1 MRMGAIEDVLGKETE
16 ALKEP
21 LVTVIIPA
29 YNRAH
34 LIGEAIE
41 SVLNQS
47 YGNYKI
53 IIIDDGSTDNTREV
67 CHRYIAMHPDSII
80 YYYKQNGGCAG
91 ARNYGLDRL
100 DDYAE
105 YICFLDSDDRFLPDK
120 LKNEVELLEASPDA
134 DFCYASSII
143 YTEELSREALHRVAA
158 AGHPEE
164 FAIEHFMTNEAKS
177 NAMLYRRKILNN
189 KRFDESLL
197 HNEDSGFL
205 QCIAIEHRGQYN
217 PDPGCWVRDHHG
229 SKSRNKI
236 EICKSVLHANQKIL
250 EMYPDFHHAYQS
262 QIESRMNRVRKDIFV
277 ELMLEKHWQEAK
289 TYTQNFGERLLAC
302 LRLSIYYRMRRFLW
316 RNLVSKFG
324 ILKRIIN
331 R

>member
-1 MRMGAIEDVLGKETE
+1 MAKETKS
-16 ALKEP
+16 LNEP
-21 LVTVIIPA
+21 LVAVIIPT
-29 YNRAH
+29 YNRAL

-47 YGNYKI
+47 YRNYKI
-53 IIIDDGSTDNTREV
+53 IIIDDGSTDNTHEV
-67 CHRYIAMHPDSII
+67 CHTYIDMHPDNII
-80 YYYKQNGGCAG
+80 YYYKKNGGCAS

-100 DDYAE
+100 DNTAE
-105 YICFLDSDDRFLPDK
+105 YVCFLDSDDHFLPDK
-120 LKNEVELLEASPDA
+120 LKREVELLETSPDA

-143 YTEELSREALHRVAA
+143 YTEELSGEALHRVAA

-177 NAMLYRRKILNN
+177 NAMFYRRKILNN

-205 QCIAIEHRGQYN
+205 QCIAIEHRGRYS
-217 PDPGCWVRDHHG
+217 PDPGCWVRDHPG

-262 QIESRMNRVRKDIFV
+262 QIESRMLRVRKNIFV

-289 TYTQNFGERLLAC
+289 IYTQNIGERLLVY
-302 LRLSIYYRMRRFLW
+302 LRLNIYYRMRRFLW
-316 RNLVSKFG
+316 RKFVRKFN
-324 ILKRIIN
+324 ILKRIVN

>member
-1 MRMGAIEDVLGKETE
+1 LGKETE
-16 ALKEP
+16 SLSEP
-21 LVTVIIPA
+21 LVTIIIPT

-47 YGNYKI
+47 YRNYKI
-53 IIIDDGSTDNTREV
+53 IVIDDGSTDNTREF
-67 CHRYIAMHPDSII
+67 CHTYIATYPDNII
-80 YYYKQNGGCAG
+80 YYYKKNGGCAG

-100 DDYAE
+100 DDTTE
-105 YICFLDSDDRFLPDK
+105 YVCFLDSDDRFLPDK
-120 LKNEVELLEASPDA
+120 LKREVELLEASPDA

-143 YTEELSREALHRVAA
+143 YTEELGRETLYRVAA

-177 NAMLYRRKILNN
+177 NAMLYRRKILND

-205 QCIAIEHRGQYN
+205 QCIAIEHQGVYC
-217 PDPGCWVRDHHG
+217 PDPGCWVRDHPG
-229 SKSRNKI
+229 SKSRNKY
-236 EICKSVLHANQKIL
+236 EICKSVLSANQKIL
-250 EMYPDFHHAYQS
+250 EMYPDFHCAYPS
-262 QIESRMNRVRKDIFV
+262 QIESRMNRVLKDIFV
-277 ELMLEKHWQEAK
+277 ELMLEKHWQEAAM
-289 TYTQNFGERLLAC
+289 YAQNPGERLLLC

-316 RNLVSKFG
+316 RNLVSKFS
-324 ILKRIIN
+324 ILKWIAN